1 MNTFRVMIIAL
12 FLAVAAAGHAAP
24 AAQSV
29 WDRSFDAVKKE
40 RFIPVELWTGEPWDG
55 AKELN
60 TTRAETRFGDRSN
73 KQIKGPTEWKHPV
86 TGETLLVYERRN
98 QEKQGVKVQLFAL
111 NEAKNGLG
119 RVYDSRPEF
128 GTRTVSGGLKF
139 PLGYWRQGETR
150 QLEEKRYEDSKAET
164 RIESITITQLDF
176 NYQRAPHCLE
186 FYWVYRDGGKIV
198 DHQTYIY
205 CPNQGMVRAIQ
216 HKADAPQSL
225 RALIRVAETEA
236 TIRIV

>member
-1 MNTFRVMIIAL
+1 MNTSRLVMIGAL
-12 FLAVAAAGHAAP
+12 VAVLATIHVSASD
-24 AAQSV
+24 QSV

-98 QEKQGVKVQLFAL
+98 QEKQGVKVQLFAM

-128 GTRTVSGGLKF
+128 GTRTFSGGLKF
-139 PLGYWRQGETR
+139 PLGYWQQGETR
-150 QLEEKRYEDSKAET
+150 QLEEKRYEGSKAET
-164 RIESITITQLDF
+164 RIESITITRLDF
-176 NYQRAPHCLE
+176 NYQGAPHCLE
-186 FYWVYRDGGKIV
+186 FYWVYRDGAKIV

-205 CPNQGMVRAIQ
+205 CPNRGMVSATQ
-216 HKADAPQSL
+216 HKAP
-225 RALIRVAETEA
+225 R
-236 TIRIV
+236 